1 MTVIHA
7 AYPLYTYYVR
17 PKMVGESSNNTHH
30 LKRKQKGHSIPL
42 NRIGGKLFSNK
53 NKKNKE
59 ESLLLLLLLFY
70 LSGIRLHFNHF
81 LQPSKI

>member
-1 MTVIHA
+1 MTMTMIHA

-30 LKRKQKGHSIPL
+30 PKGKQKGHSLPS
-42 NRIGGKLFSNK
+42 NRVGGKLLPNK

-59 ESLLLLLLLFY
+59 ELLIFFLL
-70 LSGIRLHFNHF
+70 IRNKTAF
-81 LQPSKI
+81 